1 MFAGKEKS
9 DIFKIHSHGIIG
21 GKEDHQRL
29 FITQMGFGSHEY
41 GGIRDAVCQLG
52 KGISR
57 TGGDEQKIQIAFGAN
72 GFRVLNGKNGFSS
85 GQTADGP
92 DIFIR
97 ASETGTGGLHM
108 GGKDGVQLG
117 FLLYESLYGLFYF
130 IKGTEGPGN
139 SQADRF
145 PFRDIRISLYYKCS
159 SF

>member
-57 TGGDEQKIQIAFGAN
+57 TGSDCQCRKVEERK
-72 GFRVLNGKNGFSS
+72 
-85 GQTADGP
+85 
-92 DIFIR
+92 
-97 ASETGTGGLHM
+97 
-108 GGKDGVQLG
+108 
-117 FLLYESLYGLFYF
+117 YFYF
-130 IKGTEGPGN
+130 TTLIVTRDDVNEYMKYHAEYTKAN
-139 SQADRF
+139 RF
-145 PFRDIRISLYYKCS
+145 KDIVCKIYI
-159 SF
+159 

>member
-72 GFRVLNGKNGFSS
+72 GFRVLNGKNGFPS

-108 GGKDGVQLG
+108 GGKDG
-117 FLLYESLYGLFYF
+117 
-130 IKGTEGPGN
+130 GTARLP
-139 SQADRF
+139 
-145 PFRDIRISLYYKCS
+145 PV
-159 SF
+159 

>member
-57 TGGDEQKIQIAFGAN
+57 TGGDEQKIQTALGPMGSASSMVRMGSRPARPLMVGYIHPCFRN
-72 GFRVLNGKNGFSS
+72 GNGWSAHGRKRWG
-85 GQTADGP
+85 TARLP
-92 DIFIR
+92 P
-97 ASETGTGGLHM
+97 
-108 GGKDGVQLG
+108 V
-117 FLLYESLYGLFYF
+117 
-130 IKGTEGPGN
+130 
-139 SQADRF
+139 
-145 PFRDIRISLYYKCS
+145 
-159 SF
+159 